1 MSIWYRNYA
10 VADLDK
16 LCADTA
22 VSYLD
27 IRFAELGED
36 FVSASMPVDA
46 RTVQP
51 MRVLHGGASCLLAET
66 LGSVASNL
74 VINPDAFYAVGAEIN
89 ASHLR
94 PATRGRVTGIARPI
108 RLGSS
113 QHVWDIRIENEA
125 GGLVCIARLTNV
137 VRRRRDSVERD

>member
-1 MSIWYRNYA
+1 MSIWHRSYTI
-10 VADLDK
+10 ADLER
-16 LCADTA
+16 LCADT
-22 VSYLD
+22 VVPYID
-27 IRFAELGED
+27 IAFTEIGDD
-36 FVSASMPVDA
+36 FLSATMPVDA

-51 MRVLHGGASCLLAET
+51 MRILHGGASCLLAET
-66 LGSVASNL
+66 LGSLASNM
-74 VINPDAFYAVGAEIN
+74 VVNPEGFYAVGSEIN

-94 PATRGRVTGIARPI
+94 PATRGRVTGTARPI

-137 VRRRRDSVERD
+137 IRRRRDAIERD